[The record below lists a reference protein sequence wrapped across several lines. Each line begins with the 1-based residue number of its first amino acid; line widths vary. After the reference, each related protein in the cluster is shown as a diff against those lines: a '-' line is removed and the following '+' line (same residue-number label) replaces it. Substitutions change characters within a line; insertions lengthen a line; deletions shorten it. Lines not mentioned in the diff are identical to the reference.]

1 MPKSKTEKK
10 QEVPY
15 ERSPYER
22 RLQPVRKAH
31 MDDITKRVAAI
42 KTGRMNNGQRISMLN
57 TGRYDPKLVE
67 EADAADAADD
77 VYARKFQRLA
87 EAATAQAEA
96 EREEAQAQAAEAAAT
111 AEAVREAILAAER
124 EAQAQ
129 AQAAEAAARAED
141 AARERE
147 FRELLYMGPDDNGD
161 ARDEV
166 DDLANDMSGISINKR
181 DGGYRKHKSRRHKTR
196 RHKSRRHKTRRHKT
210 RRHKSRR

>member
-96 EREEAQAQAAEAAAT
+96 EREEAQAQAAEAAA
-111 AEAVREAILAAER
+111 
-124 EAQAQ
+124 
-129 AQAAEAAARAED
+129 RAED

-181 DGGYRKHKSRRHKTR
+181 DGGYRKNKSRRHKTR

>member
-1 MPKSKTEKK
+1 MPKSKKEKK

-15 ERSPYER
+15 ERR
-22 RLQPVRKAH
+22 RLPVRNAQI
-31 MDDITKRVAAI
+31 DYVTKLISDMPTNRTI
-42 KTGRMNNGQRISMLN
+42 KPRSRLMLN
-57 TGRYDPKLVE
+57 TGHYDPKLVE

-111 AEAVREAILAAER
+111 AEAVREAIAAER

-129 AQAAEAAARAED
+129 AQAAEAAED

-166 DDLANDMSGISINKR
+166 DVLTNDMSRISMNEINMNEIG
-181 DGGYRKHKSRRHKTR
+181 GGYRKNKSRRHKTR